1 VKKNLLVK
9 VTLTTAL
16 ILVVLFQFSCK
27 KDSDSTTV
35 PVLLTN
41 SIIAGVTTTTA
52 TSGGTV
58 TSGGSA
64 TVTAVGVC
72 YSSTSQSP
80 SITDSHTS
88 ETVASSFTSNITGL
102 TAGTTYYVRAYASST
117 AGTGY
122 GGVVKFTTST
132 AANATT
138 ATVSTFVGNGTG
150 GFVNGTGTGAQL
162 YTPLGMAADA
172 AGNLYV
178 ADQFN
183 HVIRKITPAGV
194 VTTFCGNGT
203 NGHVDGAATVAQ
215 FSSPNAI
222 AVDKSGNVYV
232 TDQGSNLI
240 IKITPDG
247 TATTLAGIGASGY
260 VNSSSPLKAAF
271 NNMQGIAVDAAGNVF
286 VADAGNNRIREVNTK
301 GSVTTLAGSG
311 YITQVDSTSTY
322 ASFNHPCGLA
332 FNSKGLLYV
341 ADNYN
346 HAIRTVTTDG
356 TVKTVIGNNIQTG
369 LIGNPIAIT
378 FDASDNLYI
387 VDVTGRV
394 LRYNSSTSSILYDL
408 AGTSGTYGFADGVNT
423 LAQFNSPSG
432 IALISGVPYVSDSNN
447 NRIRKVVIA
456 N

>member
-1 VKKNLLVK
+1 MKKNLLVK
-9 VTLTTAL
+9 ITLTTAL
-16 ILVVLFQFSCK
+16 IFVVLFQYSCSK
-27 KDSDSTTV
+27 SSDTNTV

-41 SIIAGVTTTTA
+41 SIIAGVTTTSA
-52 TSGGTV
+52 ISGGTV
-58 TSGGSA
+58 VSGGSA

-72 YSSTSQSP
+72 YSTTSQSP

-88 ETVASSFTSNITGL
+88 ETVTSSFTSTMTGL
-102 TAGTTYYVRAYASST
+102 SPGTTYYVRSYASST

-122 GGVVKFTTST
+122 GGLIKFTTST

-138 ATVSTFVGNGTG
+138 ATVSTFAGNGTG
-150 GFVNGTGTGAQL
+150 GLVNAVGTGAQL
-162 YTPLGMAADA
+162 YNPLGMAADA

-183 HVIRKITPAGV
+183 HVIRKITSTGLV
-194 VTTFCGNGT
+194 STFCGSGA
-203 NGHVDGAATVAQ
+203 NGHVDGPANIAQ

-247 TATTLAGIGASGY
+247 TATTLAGIGAPGY

-271 NNMQGIAVDAAGNVF
+271 NNMQGIAVDATGNVF
-286 VADAGNNRIREVNTK
+286 VSDAGNNRIREVNTK

-311 YITQVDSTSTY
+311 SYSQIDSTSTY
-322 ASFNHPCGLA
+322 AAFNRPAGLA
-332 FNSKGLLYV
+332 FSSKGLLYV
-341 ADNYN
+341 ADNFN
-346 HAIRTVTTDG
+346 HAVRSVTTDG
-356 TVKTVIGNNIQTG
+356 TVKTVIGNNIQTA
-369 LIGNPIAIT
+369 LIGNPVAIT
-378 FDASDNLYI
+378 FDASDNMYI
-387 VDVTGRV
+387 VDVAGRV
-394 LRYNSSTSSILYDL
+394 LRYNTSSSVLYDL

-423 LAQFNSPSG
+423 TAQFNSPNG
-432 IALISGVPYVSDSNN
+432 IALVSGVPYISDSNN
-447 NRIRKVVIA
+447 NRIRKMVVA

>member
-1 VKKNLLVK
+1 M
-9 VTLTTAL
+9 
-16 ILVVLFQFSCK
+16 
-27 KDSDSTTV
+27 
-35 PVLLTN
+35 LTN
-41 SIIAGVTTTTA
+41 NIIAGVTTTTA

-58 TSGGSA
+58 VSSGSA
-64 TVTAVGVC
+64 TITAIGVC
-72 YSSTSQSP
+72 YSTTSQTPTVSDP
-80 SITDSHTS
+80 HTS
-88 ETVASSFTSNITGL
+88 ETVTSSFTSNITGL
-102 TAGTTYYVRAYASST
+102 AAGTTYYVRSYATST

-122 GGVVKFTTST
+122 GGTVKFTTST
-132 AANATT
+132 SANATT
-138 ATVSTFVGNGTG
+138 ATVTTFVGNGSG

-162 YTPLGMAADA
+162 YNPLGMASDA

-194 VTTFCGNGT
+194 VSTFCGSGT
-203 NGHVDGAATVAQ
+203 NGHVDGPANIAQ

-247 TATTLAGIGASGY
+247 TATTLAGIGAPGY

-271 NNMQGIAVDAAGNVF
+271 NNMQGIAVDATGNVF
-286 VADAGNNRIREVNTK
+286 VADVGNNRIREVNTK

-311 YITQVDSTSTY
+311 AYSQIDSTSTF
-322 ASFNHPCGLA
+322 ASFNKPAGLA

-341 ADNYN
+341 ADNFN

-356 TVKTVIGNNIQTG
+356 TVKTIIGNNVQSG
-369 LIGNPIAIT
+369 LIGNPVAIT
-378 FDASDNLYI
+378 FDANDNLYI

-394 LRYNSSTSSILYDL
+394 LRYNSTTSSVLFDL
-408 AGTSGTYGFADGVNT
+408 AGTAGTYGFADGVNT
-423 LAQFNSPSG
+423 AAQFNSPNG
-432 IALISGVPYVSDSNN
+432 VAVVSGVPYISDSNN
-447 NRIRKVVIA
+447 NRIRKMVVA